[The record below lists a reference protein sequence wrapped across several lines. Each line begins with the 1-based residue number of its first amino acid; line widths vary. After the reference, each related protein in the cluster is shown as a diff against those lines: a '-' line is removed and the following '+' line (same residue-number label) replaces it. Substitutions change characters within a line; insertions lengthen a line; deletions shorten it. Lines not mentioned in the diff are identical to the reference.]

1 MTQKRHGAIPYQII
15 REMMEAGY
23 ISGAK
28 PEHVQ
33 PASLDLTL
41 SDEVYRL
48 RGSYLP
54 KQAETIEA
62 LVKRGTLYRHDLHLP
77 LEVDG
82 IYLIRLNER
91 LKLPPGIHATTSNK
105 SSSGRINLRG
115 RLLADGV
122 TRFDIIPAGYEGS
135 LWIELVPKSFPVK
148 VHPGDRIN
156 QLRLFHGESRLGS
169 LEHHMLFDR
178 YGLLREPG
186 KEKLD
191 SNKYVIDRG
200 VVMTLDLT
208 AHKTVG
214 WRGKRTDSVIL
225 DTRTFDHD
233 PHDFFEPVPRPK
245 AGEIIVRP
253 GDFYILSTK
262 EMVMVPPQHAAEM
275 APYDETIGE
284 FRSHFAGFFDPGFGW
299 DKNDTERGTIAVLE
313 VEAHSHDFV
322 MRDNQPICL
331 MVYEHMLQHP
341 DHLYGK
347 DLQSNYTE
355 QTGPRLAKW
364 FRPVD
369 P

>member
-1 MTQKRHGAIPYQII
+1 MMQKRHGAIPYQII
-15 REMMEAGY
+15 KEMVHAGY

-28 PEHVQ
+28 EEHIQ

-54 KQAETIEA
+54 KHNETIEA
-62 LVKRGTLYRHDLHLP
+62 LVKRGALYRHRLDLP

-82 IYLIRLNER
+82 IYLIRLNEK
-91 LKLPPGIHATTSNK
+91 LALPPGIHATTSNK

-122 TRFDIIPAGYEGS
+122 TRFDVIPAGYKGS
-135 LWIELVPKSFPVK
+135 LWLELVPKSFPVR

-156 QLRLFHGESRLGS
+156 QLRMFHGDSRLGS

-178 YGLLREPG
+178 YSLLREAKQPA
-186 KEKLD
+186 LD
-191 SNKYVIDRG
+191 ANRYVINRG

-208 AHKTVG
+208 AHEVVG

-225 DTRTFDHD
+225 DTRKFDHD
-233 PHDFFEPVPRPK
+233 ADDFFEQVPRPK
-245 AGEIIVRP
+245 AGEITVRP
-253 GDFYILSTK
+253 GDFYILATK
-262 EMVMVPPQHAAEM
+262 EKIMVPPQHAAEM

-299 DKNDTERGTIAVLE
+299 HKEDMKRGTIAVLE

-341 DHLYGK
+341 DRLYGK
-347 DLQSNYTE
+347 ELQSNYNE
-355 QTGPRLAKW
+355 QIGPRLAKW
-364 FRPVD
+364 FRSVD
-369 P
+369 R